1 MNENRLASKIQS
13 YLPQI
18 RLCPLFK
25 GIAPDNL
32 EAMLTCLN
40 AHLAVFDKDETVIR
54 DGTSVKSPGIL
65 LSGSVHITQTDFW
78 GNTSILAEVTP
89 PNLFGETYA
98 CLADIPSGVT
108 AAAAE
113 NKTTVLFIDM
123 SRMRSPCESACGF
136 HKKLLANLLIILSGK
151 NIYLTEKITHVTQ
164 RTTRAKLLSY
174 FSYEAAKTGN
184 AAFII
189 PFNRQE
195 LADYLAVER
204 TALSAELGR
213 MRDDGLIT
221 FDKNEFTLR
230 TNQ

>member
-1 MNENRLASKIQS
+1 MTENRLTSKIQN

-18 RLCPLFK
+18 RLCPLFR

-32 EAMLTCLN
+32 ESMLSCLN
-40 AHLAVFDKDETVIR
+40 ARLAVFGKGETVIR
-54 DGTSVKSPGIL
+54 EGTSVKAPGIL
-65 LSGSVHITQTDFW
+65 LSGSVHATQTDFW
-78 GNTSILAEVTP
+78 GNTSIMAEITP

-98 CLADIPSGVT
+98 CLSDIPSEVTVT
-108 AAAAE
+108 AAE
-113 NKTTVLFIDM
+113 NETAVLFVDM
-123 SRMRSPCESACGF
+123 ARMRSPCESACGF
-136 HKKLLANLLIILSGK
+136 HKRLLANLLVILSGK
-151 NIYLTEKITHVTQ
+151 NLYLTGKLTHVTQ

-174 FSYEAAKTGN
+174 FSDEAAKAGN
-184 AAFII
+184 AAFTI

-221 FDKNEFTLR
+221 FDKNEFTLLSK
-230 TNQ
+230 Q